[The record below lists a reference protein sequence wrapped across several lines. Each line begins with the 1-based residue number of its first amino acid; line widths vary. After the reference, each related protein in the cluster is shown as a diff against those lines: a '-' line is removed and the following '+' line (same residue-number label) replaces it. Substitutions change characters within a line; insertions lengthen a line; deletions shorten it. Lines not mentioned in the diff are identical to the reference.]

1 VETTSALTAWDLA
14 LSYDQRQVSV
24 DLAVDIPDGAITVI
38 IGPNACG
45 KSTLLRALARL
56 LKPQAGQ
63 VYLHGDDIRSLAP
76 KEMARG
82 LGLLPQSSKAP
93 FGISVSD
100 LVSRG
105 RFPHQHMLR
114 QWSAEDEAALA
125 RALTATGI
133 TDLAHRS
140 VDELSGGQRQR
151 VWIAMVLAQNTPVM
165 LLDEPTTFLD
175 IAHQLEVLHLC
186 QRLNR
191 EEGKTMVLV
200 LHDLNQ
206 AARFADHLIV
216 MKDGAIAA
224 AGEPAG
230 VLNEHLLEAV
240 FGLRAQVM
248 PDPVFTTPMVIP
260 IGSLVRS

>member
-1 VETTSALTAWDLA
+1 SDLA

-24 DLAVDIPDGAITVI
+24 DLDVDIPDGALTVI

-56 LKPQAGQ
+56 LKPQARQ
-63 VYLHGDDIRSLAP
+63 VYLHGVDIRSLAP
-76 KEMARG
+76 EEMARR
-82 LGLLPQSSKAP
+82 LRLWPQSSKAP
-93 FGISVSD
+93 FGIAVGD
-100 LVSRG
+100 LGSSG
-105 RFPHQHMLR
+105 RFPHQHVLR

-230 VLNEHLLEAV
+230 GLNEHLVEAG
-240 FGLRAQVM
+240 FGLRAQVR

>member
-1 VETTSALTAWDLA
+1 METTSALTAWDLA

-76 KEMARG
+76 KEMARR